1 VAPCFILEALKYFAP
16 VFFLKMFHERRKI
29 LSIIFP
35 ILILLVSP
43 AAIVAATAST
53 TAASGSGMRPSLP
66 FYSVYYSS
74 SMSSPQPSPYCQT
87 GLGVIVCYTP
97 QDIKRAYNYPNYL
110 DGTGQTIVIVD
121 AFGSPTVQSD
131 LNTFDSTFGLPPTTI
146 QIVCQGGTCP
156 TGVPSNGDQLSWTEE
171 IALDTQYAHA
181 MAPGAHIVLFVATS
195 DDDLVLEQAV
205 LQAVKEFPHSIISQS
220 FGDPEQDL
228 QDGTCTLTPGLCTP
242 AYVQQ
247 VLSTGEAAYA
257 LAAIKGD
264 TVFASAGDYGADN
277 SPLGFTEANPSYPS
291 SSPWVTAV
299 GGTMGNPYSLPVV
312 PSCSGRICS
321 TGLVTFLNTASCQL
335 NALPPYTTAPSC
347 TPVGYGAEQV
357 WNEKL
362 LGIATG
368 GAPSLYFPVPLYQLG
383 LGLTS
388 RTTPDVSYNA
398 AVDGGVFGYWTAGES
413 FVPPVKG
420 GFYIF
425 GGTSAGSPQ
434 WSAIAALADQLAMQD
449 HRGTIG
455 FINPTLYLIGH
466 NSFLYNRDFH
476 DITVGNNIVAGS
488 TIGFS
493 AQRGWDDASGWGT
506 PNVANLVPD
515 LVQLSL

>member
-1 VAPCFILEALKYFAP
+1 MLRNRSNTLFGIFA
-16 VFFLKMFHERRKI
+16 M
-29 LSIIFP
+29 
-35 ILILLVSP
+35 LILLASP
-43 AAIVAATAST
+43 AAALATVASAS
-53 TAASGSGMRPSLP
+53 ANGAGGMKPSLP
-66 FYSVYYSS
+66 LFSEYYSS
-74 SMSSPQPSPYCQT
+74 SLTTPQPSPYCQT

-97 QDIKRAYNYPNYL
+97 QDIKRAYNYPNGL
-110 DGTGQTIVIVD
+110 TGTGQTIVIVD

-131 LNTFDSTFGLPPTTI
+131 LNTFDSTFGLPPITL

-156 TGVPSNGDQLSWTEE
+156 SGVPSNADQLSWTEE

-181 MAPGAHIVLFVATS
+181 MAPGAHIVLYVATS

-228 QDGTCTLTPGLCTP
+228 QEGTCTLIPGQCTP

-257 LAAIKGD
+257 LAALKGT

-299 GGTMGNPYSLPVV
+299 GGTMGDPYSLPYS
-312 PSCSGRICS
+312 PSCSGPTCS

-335 NALPPYTTAPSC
+335 STLPPYTTTPSC

-357 WNEKL
+357 WNEPL
-362 LGIATG
+362 LGIASG
-368 GAPSLYFPVPLYQLG
+368 GAPSLYFHTPLYQFG
-383 LGLTS
+383 LGLS
-388 RTTPDVSYNA
+388 ARATPDVSYNA

-413 FVPPVKG
+413 LGVPG

-434 WSAIAALADQLAMQD
+434 WSAIAALADQLAAQE
-449 HRGTIG
+449 HKGTIG
-455 FINPTLYLIGH
+455 FINPAIYLIGH
-466 NSFLYNRDFH
+466 TSYLYSRDFH

-488 TIGFS
+488 TIGFN
-493 AQRGWDDASGWGT
+493 AQSGWDDASGWGT

-515 LVQLSL
+515 LVFLSL